1 MHMHMHGMCICTC
14 TWTRWEVTRETR
26 QSGNSEGTTDLY
38 YHSGTPRAA
47 GVKRFRSRA
56 EVARHLG
63 LAGPSTHYKKQ
74 PAAGGT
80 PSHSAGQGGWVL
92 VAPARESGAAVIA
105 RSPELQRMR
114 QMALEQQ
121 RQLRDHHAAQVTQL
135 MAQATQAAQA
145 QAAQGLQGPALQ
157 LVTHGVGPHAF
168 VATHGVHA
176 TVVAAQQVHA
186 QQMQQLHSLRPTHP
200 HTLYEAD
207 VTATPLTT
215 PLQAYAQ
222 QMAQL
227 VARQEQQIA
236 AACRRALLPC
246 TPTAI
251 AHGTYGCI
259 PYGVYGY
266 T

>member
-1 MHMHMHGMCICTC
+1 MVCAYARAHAP
-14 TWTRWEVTRETR
+14 RWEVTRETR

-56 EVARHLG
+56 EVARHLR

-74 PAAGGT
+74 QAASAT
-80 PSHSAGQGGWVL
+80 PSHFAGQGGWVL
-92 VAPARESGAAVIA
+92 AAPARESNAAVIA

-121 RQLRDHHAAQVTQL
+121 RQLRDHHAAQVMQV

-145 QAAQGLQGPALQ
+145 QAAQGLQGPPLQ

-176 TVVAAQQVHA
+176 TVVAAQQAHA
-186 QQMQQLHSLRPTHP
+186 QQMQQPHSLRPT
-200 HTLYEAD
+200 
-207 VTATPLTT
+207 PLT
-215 PLQAYAQ
+215 P
-222 QMAQL
+222 
-227 VARQEQQIA
+227 
-236 AACRRALLPC
+236 
-246 TPTAI
+246 
-251 AHGTYGCI
+251 
-259 PYGVYGY
+259 
-266 T
+266 